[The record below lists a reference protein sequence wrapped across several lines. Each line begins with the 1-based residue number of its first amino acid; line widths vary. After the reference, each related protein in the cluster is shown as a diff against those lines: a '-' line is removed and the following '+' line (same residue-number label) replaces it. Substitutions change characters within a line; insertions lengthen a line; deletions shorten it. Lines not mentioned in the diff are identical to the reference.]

1 MGKKVTVAAILSI
14 ILLSSRA
21 YPEDNKNV
29 PDKMKEKAEISV
41 IIENEPAVIIGGFK
55 ITLGQ
60 AIRQAI
66 EQNHDI
72 LSGKYDVAM
81 TDSLYRTF
89 QKKYS
94 VFLNAGTGIKYQKY
108 PESLATLTG
117 RDKTTVDASI
127 SLAKMFSTGTTVAAG
142 VSSEYAKTSYD
153 PIVLDLGNGNEI
165 PLQFGLDRSYTPVAF
180 VSIQQELLKNSF
192 GFSER
197 RQEKILKNLSKMQ
210 KDHVISMLSMVVLGV
225 IADYWNV
232 ILQKK
237 NMMNAEF
244 LLSET
249 RKVRNIMGR
258 NVRLGLADSFNINYY
273 NLLVA
278 GSEARLTASKQNYR
292 DTLRR
297 FLSAVNMDERTDL
310 SGSVVLTDRLPELK
324 LEAELKTAFEKRA
337 DYSNAK
343 LNLENAKLDAELQE
357 RNSLPSLT
365 AELNIAS
372 MGQSETPGESY
383 SDAAALNYPTLEA
396 RLRLSH
402 PLDDS
407 EQKIKLR
414 NARYRLKQAK
424 INLQKTER
432 AVKDEISGRVENIM
446 TAHEIYEKS
455 KKAKRETE
463 AFYYKMLGSLRRGR
477 LDSATVKNGI
487 DAMVESRQSEL
498 GSLIYYNITLL
509 RLVIAKNQLWEKYM
523 IDVEKYI
530 PKENK

>member
-1 MGKKVTVAAILSI
+1 MKNKIIITISLST
-14 ILLSSRA
+14 ILLCGTIYSEEKKKE
-21 YPEDNKNV
+21 PEK
-29 PDKMKEKAEISV
+29 KSEESKISV
-41 IIENEPAVIIGGFK
+41 IIEDEPAVIIGGFK
-55 ITLGQ
+55 LTLGQ

-66 EQNHDI
+66 EQNHVI

-94 VFLNAGTGIKYQKY
+94 IFLNAGSGIKYQEY
-108 PESLATLTG
+108 PESLAMMSGKDRTTL
-117 RDKTTVDASI
+117 DASLA
-127 SLAKMFSTGTTVAAG
+127 LAKMFRSGTTLSAG
-142 VSSEYAKTSYD
+142 ISNEYARTTYD
-153 PIVLDLGNGNEI
+153 PLVLDLGDGNTL

-197 RQEKILKNLSKMQ
+197 RQEKILKNMAKMQ
-210 KDHVISMLSMVVLGV
+210 KEQVLSMLSMVVLGV

-237 NMMNAEF
+237 NTLNAKF
-244 LLSET
+244 LLTET
-249 RKVRNIMGR
+249 RKVRYIIGR
-258 NVRLGLADSFNINYY
+258 NVKFGLADSFNINYY

-278 GSEARLTASKQNYR
+278 GSEARLTASKQKYR
-292 DTLRR
+292 DTLRN
-297 FLSAVNMDERTDL
+297 FLTAVNMDEKMEL
-310 SGSVVLTDRLPELK
+310 SGSVILTDKLPELN
-324 LEAELKTAFEKRA
+324 LEAELKTAFQKRA

-343 LNLENAKLDAELQE
+343 LNLENAKYDVEIQE
-357 RNSLPSLT
+357 KDSMPSLT
-365 AELNIAS
+365 AELNIAT
-372 MGQSETPGESY
+372 MGQRENAVDSS
-383 SDAAALNYPTLEA
+383 SDAAAFNYPSFEA
-396 RLRLSH
+396 RIRLSH

-414 NARYRLKQAK
+414 NALYRLKQAK

-432 AVKDEISGRVENIM
+432 TVRDEIAGRVENIK

-455 KKAKRETE
+455 KRARIEAE

-477 LDSATVKNGI
+477 LDTATVKNGI

-498 GSLIYYNITLL
+498 ESLIFYNISLL

-530 PKENK
+530 PRENK